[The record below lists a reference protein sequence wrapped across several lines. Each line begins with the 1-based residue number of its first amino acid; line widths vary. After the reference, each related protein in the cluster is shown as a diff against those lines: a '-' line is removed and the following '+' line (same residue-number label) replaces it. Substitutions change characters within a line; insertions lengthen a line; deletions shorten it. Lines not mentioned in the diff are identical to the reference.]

1 MPRQRHLQYESK
13 PLSALGSLIMRF
25 KDGHLYIALRRIL
38 CLRSDSHPPD
48 SIDTFNPVPH
58 IAVIVTTVTDSRP
71 STTQNSD
78 FEMAGNNISS
88 DAEPEI
94 AEMDTVNVL
103 AEAARIVLDISS
115 VNTITFAN
123 APTVY
128 CSCGTQPTDVIDVC
142 GHDHKVPTINELR
155 KVFGLT
161 DPVEERDIEDGR
173 MLGWRMPPVTMH
185 NVNPD
190 SAEGVHPYLPA
201 FMSET
206 FAVEI
211 TTSPDS
217 SRFVTHQASTHGGQR
232 LFMTLA

>member
-88 DAEPEI
+88 DAKPVLTLLAARTKYLAAGAGYSSPSIEPEI
-94 AEMDTVNVL
+94 AETDTANVL

-161 DPVEERDIEDGR
+161 DPVEERDIEDAGC
-173 MLGWRMPPVTMH
+173 
-185 NVNPD
+185 
-190 SAEGVHPYLPA
+190 
-201 FMSET
+201 
-206 FAVEI
+206 
-211 TTSPDS
+211 
-217 SRFVTHQASTHGGQR
+217 
-232 LFMTLA
+232 